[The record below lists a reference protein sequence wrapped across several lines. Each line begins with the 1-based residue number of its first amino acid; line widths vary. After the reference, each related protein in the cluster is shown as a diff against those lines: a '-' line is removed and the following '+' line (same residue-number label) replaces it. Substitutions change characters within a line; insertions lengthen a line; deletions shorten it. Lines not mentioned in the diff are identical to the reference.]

1 MSISLNGS
9 LRTCKVEQGWA
20 NRIQS
25 DRFENPTL
33 MVCPVWNGRDLAG
46 RPVCADSFY
55 TKTAGCNSAD
65 DRVSVEN
72 ALRPQYAEYI
82 QLNAMGISAP
92 IYGSTNKHEADELVG
107 TRNLQQL
114 PQVTGQFGV
123 NGPSRA
129 NIIGTCPV
137 YAYNQAMAQEAQA
150 ARMVQ
155 SLQNGVQQNA
165 YRNQSGAY

>member
-9 LRTCKVEQGWA
+9 LRTCKVEQGWD

-25 DRFENPTL
+25 DRFENPNL
-33 MVCPVWNGRDLAG
+33 MVCPVWDGRDAAG
-46 RPVCADSFY
+46 RPVCSDSAY
-55 TKTAGCNSAD
+55 TKNAGCNSAD

-92 IYGSTNKHEADELVG
+92 IYGSTNKHEADSLVG

-114 PQVTGQFGV
+114 PQVTGGLGRL
-123 NGPSRA
+123 NGPNRG

-137 YAYNQAMAQEAQA
+137 YAYNEAMAQEAQA
-150 ARMVQ
+150 YRMIQ
-155 SLQNGVQQNA
+155 SLQNGVQQNELRRA
-165 YRNQSGAY
+165 SGF